1 MVHKIRKYFELI
13 VGMFIIALAF
23 NLFINPLKVAVGG
36 TNGLAIIINEVFGI
50 NTTLFIKIFYFASLL
65 LNLIVFGV
73 DETKKV
79 LLGSIVYPLLVGL
92 LDNVTSYIVLDYSNK
107 LLMYLVSAVLLGV
120 GNGLVYK
127 NGYLTGGTDVIKKII
142 NEKMKI
148 PMGTAVFIF
157 DGVVVLLGG
166 IIFGLESVLYAIIIL
181 YISSKITDRVILGIS
196 KEKMFYIMTQKPD
209 EVRSCIIKELAS
221 GVTEL
226 DAVGGYTD
234 NKNHIL
240 MCVIPTKN
248 YLKLERKVTEIDKDA
263 FFLITDSYHMYHG
276 KVKYGVN

>member
-1 MVHKIRKYFELI
+1 MILC
-13 VGMFIIALAF
+13 
-23 NLFINPLKVAVGG
+23 
-36 TNGLAIIINEVFGI
+36 
-50 NTTLFIKIFYFASLL
+50 
-65 LNLIVFGV
+65 
-73 DETKKV
+73 
-79 LLGSIVYPLLVGL
+79 
-92 LDNVTSYIVLDYSNK
+92 
-107 LLMYLVSAVLLGV
+107 
-120 GNGLVYK
+120 
-127 NGYLTGGTDVIKKII
+127 
-142 NEKMKI
+142 
-148 PMGTAVFIF
+148 
-157 DGVVVLLGG
+157 
-166 IIFGLESVLYAIIIL
+166 IIL

-240 MCVIPTKN
+240 MCVIPTKD

>member
-240 MCVIPTKN
+240 MCVIPTKY